1 MSASRRLVDF
11 DCNFNCVLYGYI
23 GCQHRQYCF
32 ALYCPGAE
40 GADEHHR
47 TCHISLYDRDLCPAY
62 FLGEVV

>member
-1 MSASRRLVDF
+1 MSASRRWLILIATSIVSF
-11 DCNFNCVLYGYI
+11 MAK
-23 GCQHRQYCF
+23 CQHRQYCF